1 LQNISL
7 YKKFFP
13 EINGDVKEVKE
24 DYFYKTPEKFPVKF
38 ETSIPTLEMI
48 SKILEE
54 VLLIEESEAVAYV
67 GFQKLSRAEAVH
79 DRYHLIADKIKKVY
93 MFGEKDK
100 LLKPHSD
107 IKFVYLPPRHD
118 LIKEWFLI
126 VDHPKRKSM
135 LVAYDLDGFGK
146 YEDEKKRNFI
156 GFKTNNPLLVKKG
169 IKLIKTIL

>member
-1 LQNISL
+1 MQNISL

-13 EINGDVKEVKE
+13 EIDGEVKEVEK
-24 DYFYKTPEKFPVKF
+24 DYIYKTPGKFPVKF
-38 ETSIPTLEMI
+38 ETSIQTLEMI

-54 VLLIEESEAVAYV
+54 VLLIEKSEAVAYV
-67 GFQKLSRAEAVH
+67 GFQKISRAEAVC
-79 DRYHLIADKIKKVY
+79 DRYHRIADKIKKVY

-100 LLKPHSD
+100 ILKPHPN
-107 IKFVYLPPRHD
+107 IEFVYLPPKHD
-118 LIKEWFLI
+118 LIREWFLLI
-126 VDHPKRKSM
+126 DHPKRKSM

-169 IKLIKTIL
+169 IRLIKTII